1 MDNFLIFVKTFMM
14 KIGIFGK
21 LDNLGKTIKF
31 ILSVTKEDAK
41 SVLNEH
47 QKNYLTSKFFNV
59 QKLGLNKPGSVE
71 HYVKT
76 ALIMKLNEDT
86 FSDEELVKFSELQIR
101 HSKLFTF
108 IELVKSG
115 ETELSELFES
125 IFDLC
130 PEGKEIR
137 KLKQKAYDF
146 LDESGSFESTST
158 TYFTR
163 SPYTN
168 KILNDIDIPKH
179 QLVQILFDYQKYVNN
194 TDWRNYIKEKEE
206 IERRKNTK
214 KTFTQWLSMKT
225 L

>member
-1 MDNFLIFVKTFMM
+1 M

-41 SVLNEH
+41 SALNDH

-59 QKLGLNKPGSVE
+59 QKLGLNKPVSVE

-76 ALIMKLNEDT
+76 GLIMKLNEDT
-86 FSDEELVKFSELQIR
+86 FSDEELIKFSELKIR

-115 ETELSELFES
+115 ETELNELFES

-130 PEGKEIR
+130 PEGKEVER
-137 KLKQKAYDF
+137 LKQKAYDF
-146 LDESGSFESTST
+146 LDEKEPSESTST
-158 TYFTR
+158 SYFTR

-168 KILNDIDIPKH
+168 KILEGVDIPKH
-179 QLVQILFDYQKYVNN
+179 QLVQILFDYQKYINN
-194 TDWRNYIKEKEE
+194 SEWRKYIKEKQKEE
-206 IERRKNTK
+206 LEKERRKNIK
-214 KTFTQWLSMKT
+214 KTFTQWLSTRT

>member
-1 MDNFLIFVKTFMM
+1 M

-130 PEGKEIR
+130 PEGKEIK
-137 KLKQKAYDF
+137 KLKQKAYEF
-146 LDESGSFESTST
+146 LDETYSVESTST
-158 TYFTR
+158 SYFTR
-163 SPYTN
+163 SSYSN
-168 KILNDIDIPKH
+168 KILESIDIPKH
-179 QLVQILFDYQKYVNN
+179 QLVQILFDYQKYINN
-194 TDWRNYIKEKEE
+194 TEWRKYIKEKRKEQEE
-206 IERRKNTK
+206 LERKRNIK
-214 KTFTQWLSMKT
+214 KTFVQWLQA
-225 L
+225 